1 MPPTKRQRK
10 AIETQRTK
18 RLEAMRRK
26 KRLQKVMKGKKKLLP
41 MSALKSLQV
50 GLPNDLQA
58 YNAKLQ
64 EFLQGASNAA
74 REALERK

>member
-1 MPPTKRQRK
+1 MPKTGRQK
-10 AIETQRTK
+10 NAIQAQRAK
-18 RLEAMRRK
+18 RLQAAQRK
-26 KRLQKVMKGKKKLLP
+26 KRLRKVMKGKKLLP